1 MFLKII
7 FTKEQENSL
16 LCSIMYLKGSVT
28 LNKKIFALILA
39 FVIIFALTIPIG
51 AGQILYQ
58 LVASQDTLFV
68 DGELFK
74 SGDLPILNLNGV
86 TYAPLRKISDAL
98 GATTE
103 YNSDTQVF
111 KMTAG
116 TGADDKSYEEI
127 AKNVKSSVYIVTYAD
142 DDGTVQIGYGSGV
155 LVDGIIITNNHV
167 IEPATKYGIVYN
179 NTTEG
184 QEYRKSGYIV
194 ADVSRDIAVIPSPN
208 KSAKTAKLGDSSG
221 LKLGQKVVAI
231 GSPLGLKNTVSE
243 GIISGFRR
251 INGLNFI
258 QTTTPTSPG
267 NSGGGLYNMQ
277 GELIGIMTMKQVDG
291 ENISFAIPIN
301 EVKAILNDNASKIGK

>member
-1 MFLKII
+1 
-7 FTKEQENSL
+7 
-16 LCSIMYLKGSVT
+16 MYLKGSVT

-39 FVIIFALTIPIG
+39 LVIIFSFIIPIS
-51 AGQILYQ
+51 AGQTLYQ
-58 LVASQDTLFV
+58 LAASQDTLFV
-68 DGELFK
+68 DGKLFK
-74 SGDLPILNLNGV
+74 NDDLPMLNLNGV
-86 TYAPLRKISDAL
+86 TYAPLCKISDAL

-103 YNSDTQVF
+103 YNSTTKVLSL
-111 KMTAG
+111 TTRTG
-116 TGADDKSYEEI
+116 TDDKSYEEI

-142 DDGTVQIGYGSGV
+142 DNGTVQIGYGSGV
-155 LVDGIIITNNHV
+155 VVDGIIITNNHV
-167 IEPATKYGIVYN
+167 IKPAVKYGIVYN

-194 ADVSRDIAVIPSPN
+194 ADVSRDIAVILSPN
-208 KSAKTAKLGDSSG
+208 ESAKTAKFGDSSG

-258 QTTTPTSPG
+258 QTTAPTSPG

-277 GELIGIMTMKQVDG
+277 GELIGIMTMKEVDG

-301 EVKAILNDNASKIGK
+301 EVKAILNDNASKISKE